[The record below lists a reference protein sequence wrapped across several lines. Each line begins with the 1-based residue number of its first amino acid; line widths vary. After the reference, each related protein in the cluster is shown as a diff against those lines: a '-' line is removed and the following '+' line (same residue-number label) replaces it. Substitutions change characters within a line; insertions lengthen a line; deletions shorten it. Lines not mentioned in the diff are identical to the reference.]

1 MSCHEIAALRLGLM
15 TVLGRDDEAERQHEL
30 AELGAFAEEA
40 GPLQALTRG
49 TDLAGLQRSFA
60 AAAADLESKVAA
72 TAPTDPKLGYLRTL
86 VVLCKKVELDLDLQV
101 ASLTRLY
108 GDLETVHDAVH
119 ELFPGNA
126 D

>member
-30 AELGAFAEEA
+30 AELGAHAA
-40 GPLQALTRG
+40 SPGPLQALTLG
-49 TDLAGLQRSFA
+49 DNLASLQRSFG
-60 AAAADLESKVAA
+60 AAAADLESRVAA
-72 TAPTDPKLGYLRTL
+72 TGAGDARLGYLRTL
-86 VVLCKKVELDLDLQV
+86 VVLCKKVELDLVAQV

-119 ELFPGNA
+119 EIFPGQ
-126 D
+126 DD

>member
-15 TVLGRDDEAERQHEL
+15 TVLGRDDEAERQHEH
-30 AELGAFAEEA
+30 AEHGGAADTA

-49 TDLAGLQRSFA
+49 RDLAGLQRAFA
-60 AAAADLESKVAA
+60 AAAADLEAKVAA
-72 TAPTDPKLGYLRTL
+72 IAATDPKVGYLRTL

-101 ASLTRLY
+101 AGMTRLY
-108 GDLETVHDAVH
+108 GDLETVHDMVH
-119 ELFPGNA
+119 ELFPGQ

>member
-30 AELGAFAEEA
+30 AELGAAAEVP

-49 TDLAGLQRSFA
+49 RDLASLQRTFA
-60 AAAADLESKVAA
+60 AAAAELESKVAA
-72 TAPTDPKLGYLRTL
+72 TPAGDAKLGYLRTL

-108 GDLETVHDAVH
+108 GDLETMHDAVH
-119 ELFPGNA
+119 ELFPG

>member
-15 TVLGRDDEAERQHEL
+15 TVLGKDDEAERQHEL
-30 AELGAFAEEA
+30 AELGDAAEKP

-49 TDLAGLQRSFA
+49 RDLASLQRTFA
-60 AAAADLESKVAA
+60 AAAADLEAKVSA
-72 TAPTDPKLGYLRTL
+72 TPTSDPKLGYLRTL
-86 VVLCKKVELDLDLQV
+86 VVLCKKVELDLDAQV

-108 GDLETVHDAVH
+108 LDLETVHDHVH
-119 ELFPGNA
+119 ELFPG